1 MNSIK
6 FDEIV
11 NSLEECIQLGKRLSQ
26 LLNLGDTLGLVGDL
40 GAGKTTFV
48 KGILLGLNYK
58 YNVTSP
64 TFTLI
69 NEYEADKKVVHMD
82 FYRENNLSRWETI
95 GFYDYINLHKN
106 ITIIEWSNLHKTLL
120 PDDMIQINF
129 EHISE
134 NKRRIFTTL

>member
-6 FDEIV
+6 FDKIV
-11 NSLEECIQLGKRLSQ
+11 NNLEECIQLGERLSK

-82 FYRENNLSRWETI
+82 FYREDDLSRWETI
-95 GFYDYINLHKN
+95 GFYDYINLHEN

-120 PDDMIQINF
+120 PDDMTQINF

-134 NKRRIFTTL
+134 NKRRIFTIS

>member
-1 MNSIK
+1 LRGS
-6 FDEIV
+6 
-11 NSLEECIQLGKRLSQ
+11 SS
-26 LLNLGDTLGLVGDL
+26 
-40 GAGKTTFV
+40 
-48 KGILLGLNYK
+48 K

-82 FYRENNLSRWETI
+82 FYRENDLSRWETI
-95 GFYDYINLHKN
+95 GYYDYINLCEN
-106 ITIIEWSNLHKTLL
+106 ITIIEWPNLHETLL

-129 EHISE
+129 EHVSE